1 MYKLGNMGDTFP
13 PRNLG
18 EGERWGRHVEVRVNG
33 IERSLNSL
41 GETLGNGNK
50 TLTARAESIG
60 DQIGRIVS
68 QQEELE
74 LQQDVISG
82 QQEVLEVQQRS
93 LQAQQDTLESQQ
105 EALEQQQIQL
115 TSVVNAIP
123 VTTARTGSD
132 ANFVIG
138 NGTTN
143 YGVQHINVP
152 DGKTK
157 CSIFAT
163 GQCIYYTGD
172 IPQVN
177 MATWRIRFT
186 RTDPTQTSVGAY
198 GPVVPM
204 NMDVKTSTFSHSADF
219 TNLTPG
225 SQIFVEAQS
234 VSGQVHPAP
243 YEVNSVSFHAMIT
256 FYN

>member
-1 MYKLGNMGDTFP
+1 MYKLGNVGDTFP

-18 EGERWGRHVEVRVNG
+18 DGERWGRHVEVRVKG
-33 IERSLNSL
+33 IEGSLNSL

-60 DQIGRIVS
+60 DQIGRIVT
-68 QQEELE
+68 QQEVLE

-82 QQEVLEVQQRS
+82 QQEVLELQQRR
-93 LQAQQDTLESQQ
+93 LQAQQETLEHQQ
-105 EALEQQQIQL
+105 TQL
-115 TSVVNAIP
+115 ASVVNAIP

-143 YGVQHINVP
+143 YGTQQINVP
-152 DGKTK
+152 EGKTK

-163 GQCIYYTGD
+163 GQSIYYAGAV
-172 IPQVN
+172 PQ
-177 MATWRIRFT
+177 ASIASWRIRFT
-186 RTDPTQTSVGAY
+186 RTDPTQTAVGEF
-198 GPVVPM
+198 GPVVSM

-219 TNLTPG
+219 TNLAPG
-225 SQIFVEAQS
+225 SQIIVEAQS
-234 VSGQVHPAP
+234 IAGQAHPSP
-243 YEVNSVSFHAMIT
+243 YAENSVSFHAMIT